1 MIVERND
8 AIAIVTLCDWL
19 ENLTPVFQPMRSKTK
34 TYRLVHLVAAIFPR
48 FELQVTATNS
58 NWFITLLV
66 PVLIG
71 RSNYV
76 SFDIGFSTVI

>member
-19 ENLTPVFQPMRSKTK
+19 ENLTPVFQPMRNKTK

-48 FELQVTATNS
+48 FELQVIARNS
-58 NWFITLLV
+58 N
-66 PVLIG
+66 
-71 RSNYV
+71 
-76 SFDIGFSTVI
+76 